1 MAADTIHRIYT
12 EEKNKRPILHLAAKS
27 FESFTVQPTLGYY
40 RGRPEKS
47 IVIEI
52 IGATAKAINALARK
66 IRKMNGQIRA
76 RDQADRPGEDR
87 QELILAGADLKPFAK
102 VHEYLW
108 SNFGPVSVSNH
119 SNRALRRNPCR
130 VVSFSYEQMGAVTR
144 PYERAGNER
153 VLKGIGRQD
162 NPHYSETDAAISR

>member
-66 IRKMNGQIRA
+66 IRKMNGQKSVLVIQLTG
-76 RDQADRPGEDR
+76 QAK
-87 QELILAGADLKPFAK
+87 A
-102 VHEYLW
+102 V
-108 SNFGPVSVSNH
+108 
-119 SNRALRRNPCR
+119 RN
-130 VVSFSYEQMGAVTR
+130 
-144 PYERAGNER
+144 
-153 VLKGIGRQD
+153 
-162 NPHYSETDAAISR
+162 